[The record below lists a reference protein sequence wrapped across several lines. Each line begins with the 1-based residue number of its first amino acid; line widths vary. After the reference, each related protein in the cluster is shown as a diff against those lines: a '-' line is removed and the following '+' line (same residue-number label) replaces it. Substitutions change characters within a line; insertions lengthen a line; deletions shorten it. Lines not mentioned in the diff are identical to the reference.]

1 MTRGAWKD
9 RRGGGPAGAAGDGV
23 VAWRLMKIGLIG
35 LPKSGKTSLF
45 NLLTGASVATS
56 SFGTARG
63 EMHAGV
69 ARVPDARVD
78 RLVALF
84 KPKKTTL
91 ATFEVVDLAGIAKG
105 ERQGLEAKE
114 FRNADALLHV
124 VRAFPDAGGA
134 AADPAGDIDDLETE
148 LVLADLEVVER
159 RLERLEAQIKKKR
172 TDADVHE
179 QTVLVKMKPG
189 LESGRP
195 IRALGLSEDE
205 VRAIRGFTFLSQ
217 KPILHCLNLAEK
229 EIARGATLVESFGL
243 AEVAARPGTRVGWV
257 SAVIESEVA
266 QLEGPEQAAFLA
278 DLGLTEPAIRRVLED
293 CYALLGLISFFT
305 VGEDEVRAWSI
316 PRATRAQ
323 DAAGAIHS
331 DIARGF
337 IRAEVVGYDELMA
350 VEGSMSAAR
359 DRGRLRLE
367 GKDYQ
372 VQDGEICHFRFNVAK
387 S

>member
-1 MTRGAWKD
+1 M
-9 RRGGGPAGAAGDGV
+9 PE
-23 VAWRLMKIGLIG
+23 MKIGLVG

-63 EMHAGV
+63 EMHAGI

-78 RLVALF
+78 RLTAVF
-84 KPKKTTL
+84 KPKKTTF

-124 VRAFPDAGGA
+124 VRAFPDAAGS
-134 AADPAGDIDDLETE
+134 AADPAGDIGELETE
-148 LVLADLEVVER
+148 LILADLEVVER
-159 RLERLEAQIKKKR
+159 RLERLEAQLKKKR
-172 TDADVHE
+172 TDADAHE
-179 QTVLVKMKPG
+179 QAVLLKIKPA
-189 LESGRP
+189 LESERP
-195 IRALGLSEDE
+195 IRAMELSDE
-205 VRAIRGFTFLSQ
+205 ETRAIRGFTFLSQ

-229 EIARGATLVESFGL
+229 EIARGRDLIASFGL
-243 AEVAARPGTRVGWV
+243 QTVASRPHTRVGWV

-266 QLEGPEQAAFLA
+266 QLEGSEQAAFLA

-293 CYALLGLISFFT
+293 CYALLGLVSFFT

-316 PRATRAQ
+316 PRGTRAQ

-337 IRAEVVGYDELMA
+337 IRAEVVGYQELMA
-350 VEGSMSAAR
+350 VEGSMAAAR
-359 DRGRLRLE
+359 ERGQLRLE
-367 GKDYQ
+367 GKDYE
-372 VQDGEICHFRFNVAK
+372 VRDGEICHFRFNVAK
-387 S
+387 

>member
-1 MTRGAWKD
+1 
-9 RRGGGPAGAAGDGV
+9 
-23 VAWRLMKIGLIG
+23 MKIGLIG

-316 PRATRAQ
+316 PEGTRAQ

-337 IRAEVVGYDELMA
+337 IRAEVVGYDELIA
-350 VEGSMSAAR
+350 AEGSMAVVR
-359 DRGRLRLE
+359 ERGRFRLE
-367 GKDYQ
+367 GKDYL
-372 VQDGEICHFRFNVAK
+372 VRDGEICHFRFNVAK
-387 S
+387 